1 MSLTSGETAPN
12 VGRVVNDLAVRR
24 PRSNVRR
31 FWDSTIGKKVVMA
44 VSGALLLA
52 FVFAHMVGNLKT
64 FLGAGDLNGYAHWLR
79 TIGEPVLHYAWFLWI
94 QRVVLLVALVLHV
107 TAAVQ
112 LVRRDLRA
120 RPVRYVHRRP
130 VRATFAVRTM
140 RWGGATL
147 AVFIVWHVLDFT
159 VGTVNQDFVAGD
171 PYHNLVADFR
181 VWWVNLIYLV
191 ALAMLGLHIHH
202 GFASAAR
209 TLGVT
214 SARRERA
221 IKIFGSTTAVVI
233 AGGYALVPVA
243 IMTGLVD

>member
-1 MSLTSGETAPN
+1 MSLTSGGRAPT
-12 VGRVVNDLAVRR
+12 VDRVVNDLATRR
-24 PRSNVRR
+24 PVRQ
-31 FWDSTIGKKVVMA
+31 FWASTIGKKIVMA
-44 VSGALLLA
+44 VTGALLLA

-64 FLGAGDLNGYAHWLR
+64 FLGADDLNHYAHWLR

-112 LVRRDLRA
+112 LVRRDRRA
-120 RPVRYVHRRP
+120 RPVPYVHRRP

-147 AVFIVWHVLDFT
+147 ALFVVWHILDFT
-159 VGTVNQDFVAGD
+159 VGTVNRDFVPGD
-171 PYHNLVADFR
+171 PYHNLVADFQ
-181 VWWVNLIYLV
+181 VWWVNLIYLA
-191 ALAMLGLHIHH
+191 ALVMLGLHIQH

-221 IKIFGSTTAVVI
+221 IKILGNATAVVI

-243 IMTGLVD
+243 IMTGLVN

>member
-1 MSLTSGETAPN
+1 M
-12 VGRVVNDLAVRR
+12 VNDLATRRTVRD
-24 PRSNVRR
+24 
-31 FWDSTIGKKVVMA
+31 FWASTIGKKIVMA

-64 FLGAGDLNGYAHWLR
+64 FLGAGDLNHYAHWLR
-79 TIGEPVLHYAWFLWI
+79 TIGEPVLRYEWFLWI
-94 QRVVLLVALVLHV
+94 QRGVLLAALLLHV

-112 LVRRDLRA
+112 LARRDLRA
-120 RPVRYVHRRP
+120 RPVRYVHRQP

-147 AVFIVWHVLDFT
+147 ALFIVWHILDFT
-159 VGTVNQDFVAGD
+159 VGTVNRDFVPGD
-171 PYHNLVADFR
+171 PYHNLVADFG

-221 IKIFGSTTAVVI
+221 IELLGSTTAVVV

-243 IMTGLVD
+243 IMTGLVR

>member
-1 MSLTSGETAPN
+1 MSLTSADRAPN
-12 VGRVVNDLAVRR
+12 VGRVVNDLASRR
-24 PRSNVRR
+24 PVRQ
-31 FWDSTIGKKVVMA
+31 FWASTIGKKIVMA
-44 VSGALLLA
+44 VTGALLLA

-64 FLGAGDLNGYAHWLR
+64 FLGADDLNHYAHWLR
-79 TIGEPVLHYAWFLWI
+79 TIGEPVLPYSWFLWI

-112 LVRRDLRA
+112 LVKRDRRA
-120 RPVRYVHRRP
+120 RPVPYVHRRP

-147 AVFIVWHVLDFT
+147 ALFVVWHILDFT
-159 VGTVNQDFVAGD
+159 VGTVNRDFVPGD

-181 VWWVNLIYLV
+181 VWWVNLIYLA
-191 ALAMLGLHIHH
+191 ALAMLGLHIQH

-221 IKIFGSTTAVVI
+221 IRIFGNATAIVV

>member
-1 MSLTSGETAPN
+1 MSLTSGGRAPN
-12 VGRVVNDLAVRR
+12 VDRVVNDLATRR
-24 PRSNVRR
+24 PVRQ
-31 FWDSTIGKKVVMA
+31 FWASTIGKKIVMA
-44 VSGALLLA
+44 VTGALLLA

-64 FLGAGDLNGYAHWLR
+64 FLGADDLNHYAHWLR

-112 LVRRDLRA
+112 LVRRDRRA
-120 RPVRYVHRRP
+120 RPVPYVHRRP

-147 AVFIVWHVLDFT
+147 ALFVVWHILDFT
-159 VGTVNQDFVAGD
+159 VGTVNRDFVPGD
-171 PYHNLVADFR
+171 PYHNLVADFQ
-181 VWWVNLIYLV
+181 VWWVNLIYLA
-191 ALAMLGLHIHH
+191 ALVMLGLHIQH

-209 TLGVT
+209 TLGVA

-221 IKIFGSTTAVVI
+221 IKILGNATAVVI

-243 IMTGLVD
+243 IMTGLVN

>member
-1 MSLTSGETAPN
+1 M
-12 VGRVVNDLAVRR
+12 VNDLADRPAVRR
-24 PRSNVRR
+24 RRSGARQ
-31 FWDSTIGKKVVMA
+31 FWDSTIGKKSVMA

-64 FLGAGDLNGYAHWLR
+64 FLGADDLNHYAHWLR
-79 TIGEPVLHYAWFLWI
+79 TIGEPVLHYSWFLWI
-94 QRVVLLVALVLHV
+94 QRVGLLIALVLHV

-112 LVRRDLRA
+112 LVKRDRAA

-147 AVFIVWHVLDFT
+147 AVFVVWHILDFT
-159 VGTVNQDFVAGD
+159 VGKVNQDFVPGD
-171 PYHNLVADFR
+171 PYHNLVADFQ
-181 VWWVNLIYLV
+181 VWWVNVIYLV

-209 TLGVT
+209 TLGVA
-214 SARRERA
+214 SVRRERA
-221 IKIFGSTTAVVI
+221 IKLVGSSMAVAV

-243 IMTGLVD
+243 IMTGLVR

>member
-1 MSLTSGETAPN
+1 M
-12 VGRVVNDLAVRR
+12 VNDLASRR
-24 PRSNVRR
+24 PVRQ
-31 FWDSTIGKKVVMA
+31 FWASTIGKKIVMA
-44 VSGALLLA
+44 VTGALLLA

-64 FLGAGDLNGYAHWLR
+64 FLGADDLNHYAHWLR
-79 TIGEPVLHYAWFLWI
+79 TIGEPVLPYSWFLWI

-112 LVRRDLRA
+112 LVKRDRRA
-120 RPVRYVHRRP
+120 RPVPYVHRRP

-147 AVFIVWHVLDFT
+147 ALFVVWHILDFT
-159 VGTVNQDFVAGD
+159 VGTVNRDFVPGD

-181 VWWVNLIYLV
+181 VWWVNLIYLA
-191 ALAMLGLHIHH
+191 ALAMLGLHIQH

-221 IKIFGSTTAVVI
+221 IRIFGNATAIVV

>member
-1 MSLTSGETAPN
+1 M
-12 VGRVVNDLAVRR
+12 VNDLATRR
-24 PRSNVRR
+24 PVRQ
-31 FWDSTIGKKVVMA
+31 FWASTIGKKIVMA
-44 VSGALLLA
+44 VTGALLLA
-52 FVFAHMVGNLKT
+52 FVFAHMIGNLKT
-64 FLGAGDLNGYAHWLR
+64 FLGADDLNHYAHWLR
-79 TIGEPVLHYAWFLWI
+79 TIGEPVLPYAWFLWI

-112 LVRRDLRA
+112 LVRRDRKA
-120 RPVRYVHRRP
+120 RPVPYVHRRP

-147 AVFIVWHVLDFT
+147 ALFVVWHILDFT
-159 VGTVNQDFVAGD
+159 VGTVNRDFVPGD

-181 VWWVNLIYLV
+181 VWWVNLIYLA
-191 ALAMLGLHIHH
+191 ALAMLGLHIQH

-221 IKIFGSTTAVVI
+221 IKLLGNATAVVI

>member
-1 MSLTSGETAPN
+1 M
-12 VGRVVNDLAVRR
+12 VNDLASRRSVRQ
-24 PRSNVRR
+24 
-31 FWDSTIGKKVVMA
+31 FWASTIGKKIVMA
-44 VSGALLLA
+44 VTGALLLA

-64 FLGAGDLNGYAHWLR
+64 FLGADDLNHYAHWLR

-112 LVRRDLRA
+112 LVKRDCQA
-120 RPVRYVHRRP
+120 RPVPYVHRRP

-147 AVFIVWHVLDFT
+147 ALFVVWHILDFT
-159 VGTVNQDFVAGD
+159 VGVVNRDFVPGD
-171 PYHNLVADFR
+171 PYHNLVADFQ
-181 VWWVNLIYLV
+181 VWWVNLIYLA
-191 ALAMLGLHIHH
+191 ALVMLGLHIQH

-221 IKIFGSTTAVVI
+221 IKILGNATAIVV

>member
-1 MSLTSGETAPN
+1 MAT
-12 VGRVVNDLAVRR
+12 DLA
-24 PRSNVRR
+24 PAPLRR
-31 FWDSTIGKKVVMA
+31 FWASTIGKKAVMA
-44 VSGALLLA
+44 VSGLLLLA

-64 FLGAGDLNGYAHWLR
+64 FLGAAELNHYAGWLR
-79 TIGEPVLHYAWFLWI
+79 TIGEPVLRREWFLWL
-94 QRVVLLVALVLHV
+94 QRAVLLAALVLHV

-112 LVRRDLRA
+112 LARRDLRA

-147 AVFIVWHVLDFT
+147 AVFLVWHILDFT
-159 VGTVNQDFVAGD
+159 VGTVNRGFVPGD
-171 PYHNLVADFR
+171 PYHNLVADFQ
-181 VWWVNLIYLV
+181 VWWVNLIYLL

-209 TLGVT
+209 TLGV
-214 SARRERA
+214 AGAKRERA
-221 IKIFGSTTAVVI
+221 IKILGSTTAVVV

-243 IMTGLVD
+243 IMTGLVH

>member
-1 MSLTSGETAPN
+1 MSLTSGRRALT
-12 VGRVVNDLAVRR
+12 VDRVVNDLATRR
-24 PRSNVRR
+24 PVRQ
-31 FWDSTIGKKVVMA
+31 FWASTIGKKIVMA
-44 VSGALLLA
+44 VTGALLLA
-52 FVFAHMVGNLKT
+52 FVFAHMIGNLKT
-64 FLGAGDLNGYAHWLR
+64 FLGADDLNHYAHWLR
-79 TIGEPVLHYAWFLWI
+79 TIGEPVLPYAWFLWI

-112 LVRRDLRA
+112 LVRRDRKA
-120 RPVRYVHRRP
+120 RPVPYVHRRP

-147 AVFIVWHVLDFT
+147 ALFVVWHILDFT
-159 VGTVNQDFVAGD
+159 VGTVNRDFVPGD

-181 VWWVNLIYLV
+181 VWWVNLIYLA
-191 ALAMLGLHIHH
+191 ALAMLGLHIQH

-221 IKIFGSTTAVVI
+221 IKLLGNATAVVI